1 MCDQAVG
8 ERSSGLL
15 ARGWRLVQHWRRW
28 QYERSVLAS
37 MTGAELKDVGL
48 SRADVQ
54 EELRRSFWSRR
65 S

>member
-1 MCDQAVG
+1 MCNQAVS
-8 ERSSGLL
+8 ERGGLL
-15 ARGWRLVQHWRRW
+15 ARGWRLVQRWRRW

-37 MTGAELKDVGL
+37 MTGAELKDVGF
-48 SRADVQ
+48 SRAEVQ